1 MATLDEVYTAV
12 AELRGDVHVL
22 TSHVIGN
29 GAPGLIRRVA
39 DHIAEDD
46 KKLEGISKTLT
57 EFQALVEMAKWGIP
71 VLVAIGP
78 VIGFIAIKL
87 GGT

>member
-1 MATLDEVYTAV
+1 MATLDEVYSAV

-29 GAPGLIRRVA
+29 GSPGLIRRVA
-39 DHIAEDD
+39 DHMAEDD
-46 KKLEGISKTLT
+46 TKLAQINNVLA
-57 EFQALVEMAKWGIP
+57 EFRALVETAKWGIP
-71 VLVAIGP
+71 VLVAMGP

-87 GGT
+87 GGA